1 MIETIYFMIDIR
13 RLQLFV
19 AVAEELHFGR
29 AAARSGMAQPPF
41 SHQIRR
47 LETELG
53 FNLLTRNS
61 RNVALTSAGAELLI
75 LARDLIERRD
85 RIVDYVRK
93 TANGHA
99 GTLRLGFAAS
109 SAIGLLAKIVMRF
122 REEVPDAIL
131 ELDDRDGVDV
141 SAAIRRGEIDVA
153 IVRAPFEA
161 TDLEVEL
168 IHKEPFVVVMPA
180 DHPLAKHATVSPV
193 DLTGTSFVLFPRTA
207 SAGLHDTI
215 IGMCIRAGFSPYI
228 SQEANAWLSIMGLV
242 ESGFGITIAPR
253 SAQVVCSPALICRPI
268 VGTDACAAL
277 GMATKRN
284 ASNPLIKRFQ
294 DVVRVSVQSDF

>member
-1 MIETIYFMIDIR
+1 MIDIR

-29 AAARSGMAQPPF
+29 AAARVGMAQPPF

-53 FNLLTRNS
+53 LNLLNRNS

-85 RIVDYVRK
+85 RIVDHVRK
-93 TANGHA
+93 TANGHS

-168 IHKEPFVVVMPA
+168 IIEEPFVVVMPA
-180 DHPLAKHATVSPV
+180 GHPLAKHVSVYPI
-193 DLTGTSFVLFPRTA
+193 DLIASSFVLFPRTA

-215 IGMCIRAGFSPYI
+215 IGLCIRAGFSPHI

-253 SAQVVCSPALICRPI
+253 SAQAVCSPALICRPI

-294 DVVRVSVQSDF
+294 DVVRDSVQSDF